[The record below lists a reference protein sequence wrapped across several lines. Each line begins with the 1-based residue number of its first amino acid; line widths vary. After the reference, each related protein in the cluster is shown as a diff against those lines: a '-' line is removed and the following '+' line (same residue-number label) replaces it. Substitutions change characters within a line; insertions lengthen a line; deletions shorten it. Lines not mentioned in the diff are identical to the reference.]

1 MKFTHRVAYYILGLF
16 IGGLFLKFVLDYTG
30 GKGMDFTYLPNA
42 RVLKNIRNKP
52 FNYSDNATKE
62 LSEKWITV
70 ADIKNILT
78 NGDVDFD
85 KSKVPMQGGKLYI
98 VNGET
103 LTKIPVQ
110 LQVINKEES
119 AILMEIIKMKYIN

>member
-1 MKFTHRVAYYILGLF
+1 MDFKTRLAYYLFGLF

-30 GKGMDFTYLPNA
+30 GKGVDFTYLPNA

-52 FNYSDNATKE
+52 FDYSENATKI
-62 LSEKWITV
+62 LSEKWISIE
-70 ADIKNILT
+70 DIKFVLT

-85 KSKVPMQGGKLYI
+85 LSKKPMLGGKLYI

-103 LTKIPVQ
+103 LNHIPVT
-110 LQVINKEES
+110 LKVINKNEK
-119 AILMEIIKMKYIN
+119 ALLLDIIKK

>member
-1 MKFTHRVAYYILGLF
+1 MKFTHRLAYYLFGFF

-52 FNYSDNATKE
+52 FDYSDIATQK

-78 NGDVDFD
+78 EGDVDFSL
-85 KSKVPMQGGKLYI
+85 SKKPMQGGKLYV

-103 LTKIPVQ
+103 LNHVPVT
-110 LQVINKEES
+110 LEIINREEK
-119 AILMEIIKMKYIN
+119 AILKDIIKNKTN